1 MRADGGLWGTGG
13 VAVRIW
19 QRIVTTGRIARQV
32 WIVSGRTH
40 MGLIAAGV
48 AFYGIFALFP
58 GMAALIAIF
67 GLISDPEIV
76 RTELALLQEVIP
88 DQAYDLIATQLEQLL
103 TASGS
108 ALGWTTTLSLA
119 IALWSARA
127 GVSAVVQG
135 LNAIYDIPNRAGF
148 WHEVL
153 SVVMTLA
160 LMGMAVLALLVVVVA
175 PLAFAAFPPYRGW
188 VLALEWLRWGSALAI
203 LVVGLGMLYR
213 FGPNRRTRGVVWLTP
228 GAISVVLLWLAS
240 SWGLSYYLSNFG
252 RYNQIYGSIGAV
264 IALLLWLY
272 VTAWLILAGA
282 ALNVVIERLRRGR
295 GARPGSDLRL

>member
-1 MRADGGLWGTGG
+1 MATSAILSAVWTGL
-13 VAVRIW
+13 
-19 QRIVTTGRIARQV
+19 VTFLRIARQV

-48 AFYGIFALFP
+48 AFYGLFALFP

-76 RTELALLQEVIP
+76 RGELMLLQELIP
-88 DQAYDLIATQLEQLL
+88 VQAYDLIEGQLVRLL
-103 TASGS
+103 TASGT
-108 ALGWTTTLSLA
+108 ALGWTTILSFA

-153 SVVMTLA
+153 SLAMTLA
-160 LMGMAVLALLVVVVA
+160 LMAIAVTALLVVVVA
-175 PLAFAAFPPYRGW
+175 PIGFALFPPSPAAAR
-188 VLALEWLRWGSALAI
+188 ALEWLRWGSALAI
-203 LVVGLGMLYR
+203 LVSGLGMLYR
-213 FGPNRRTRGVVWLTP
+213 FGPNRKTRGFVWMTP
-228 GAISVVLLWLAS
+228 GALAVVLLWLAA

-252 RYNQIYGSIGAV
+252 SYNEVYGSIGAV

-282 ALNVVIERLRRGR
+282 AMNVVIERLRRSR
-295 GARPGSDLRL
+295 ATRTASSSLL